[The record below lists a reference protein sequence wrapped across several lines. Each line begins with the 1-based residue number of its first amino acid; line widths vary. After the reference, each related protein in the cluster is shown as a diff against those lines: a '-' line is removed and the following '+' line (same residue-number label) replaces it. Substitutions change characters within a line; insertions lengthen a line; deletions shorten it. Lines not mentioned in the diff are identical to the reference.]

1 MNALRIDGPGGVKDP
16 KGLDPKG
23 PGKAGRASSAKGS
36 MGAAGAAAASASSSR
51 GDGVSISPQA
61 RLMAILSRLPDVR
74 EDRVEMLRQAIA
86 DGTFDDITDIDE
98 AIRGM
103 LEDI

>member
-1 MNALRIDGPGGVKDP
+1 MNAIRIDGPGGVK
-16 KGLDPKG
+16 DPKG

-36 MGAAGAAAASASSSR
+36 KGAGGAAGASASSSR

-61 RLMAILSRLPDVR
+61 RLMGILSRMPDIR
-74 EDRVEMLRQAIA
+74 EDRVEALRQAIA
-86 DGTFDDITDIDE
+86 EGVFDEVTDVDE
-98 AIRGM
+98 AVRGL